1 MKQLTLLL
9 LLLTFSQGLI
19 QAQSNRDSTEYLIE
33 RLINIVNELPRTN
46 VSGQS
51 DVKFQSQYSLDWEIK
66 SKTLTL
72 IDKRYSPNSD
82 KKLHDEFIIEFDI
95 QSMHNNGVFI
105 RSLQQDKNISFQI
118 FTANNDKK
126 IKSLH
131 YINGEC
137 VVGMYH
143 DRLTIG
149 SWDTLVVYKQL
160 DTIRELLIKTIQL
173 NTDWDEKATPDL
185 KKTVIP
191 EIIKQPGFKYSLISY
206 EQNDESPIFLNSTI
220 EKPALFLDSKSGME
234 NTEIINNYIIEQIYK
249 KGIKMKGNLSG
260 NIIISKLGD
269 VEDFKS
275 FNMNKRKVEREVK
288 KIILSMPKWKAGEQE
303 GVYVRTS
310 QTILIKK

>member
-1 MKQLTLLL
+1 MKQLTLLI
-9 LLLTFSQGLI
+9 LLLTFSQGSI
-19 QAQSNRDSTEYLIE
+19 KAQSDRDSTEYLIE
-33 RLINIVNELPRTN
+33 SLINIVNELPRTN
-46 VSGQS
+46 VPGQS
-51 DVKFQSQYSLDWEIK
+51 DFKFQSQYSLDWKIK

-72 IDKRYSPNSD
+72 IDKRYRPNSN

-95 QSMHNNGVFI
+95 RSIHNNAVFI

-126 IKSLH
+126 IKTFD

-137 VVGMYH
+137 VFGMYH

-149 SWDTLVVYKQL
+149 AWDSLVIHKQL
-160 DTIRELLIKTIQL
+160 DTIKELLVKIIQL
-173 NTDWDEKATPDL
+173 NTDWDEKATPDI

-191 EIIKQPGFKYSLISY
+191 ETIKQPGFKYSSITY
-206 EQNDESPIFLNSTI
+206 EQNDESPLFLNSTI
-220 EKPALFLDSKSGME
+220 EKPALFLDSKSDME

-249 KGIKMKGNLSG
+249 KGLKMKGNLSG
-260 NIIISKLGD
+260 TIIISKLGD

-288 KIILSMPKWKAGEQE
+288 TIILSMPKWKAGEQK
-303 GVYVRTS
+303 GDYVRTS
-310 QTILIKK
+310 HTILIKK